1 MRSGSGGRGGEG
13 GRGGGGAF
21 AQGTGICVCVLLQDQ
36 DQRSALH
43 YASMK
48 GLESTVAKLLS
59 LGADAALKDR
69 VRACSYTN
77 TFMYSVHVY
86 ILYVHVCLCVSVC
99 VDTHKDMRIYEML
112 TLTFVPAHAHHAH
125 GRIHACTDK
134 NVYKCMCVSACE
146 GRNERERER
155 ERARARAYVCM
166 CMCAAL
172 CMYVCMGVRA
182 HMIALTSIMSI
193 CDPYIII

>member
-1 MRSGSGGRGGEG
+1 MRVRAS
-13 GRGGGGAF
+13 
-21 AQGTGICVCVLLQDQ
+21 TGP
-36 DQRSALH
+36 RSAL
-43 YASMK
+43 
-48 GLESTVAKLLS
+48 G
-59 LGADAALKDR
+59 AALCKHE
-69 VRACSYTN
+69 RAGEHGSEAAVARRRCRTQRPG
-77 TFMYSVHVY
+77 TGMLVHE
-86 ILYVHVCLCVSVC
+86 YVHVQRACVHIVCTCVSVC
-99 VDTHKDMRIYEML
+99 VDTHTHKDMRIYEML

-193 CDPYIII
+193 CDPYTII